1 MRGDEMLDRME
12 LIEPEY
18 IEEAEKAYKSFGY
31 VKIKAAVIA
40 ACLLLV
46 VTGAII
52 SLQIGGS
59 SSQTQ
64 GEFPPIIIAPDNQ
77 LDEPIEHSQI
87 IFNETE
93 SVMDGSRKYIP
104 GYFTEE
110 LSEQNSSVVLPAATT
125 NLDIS
130 GFIGFDGDGNAVEVI
145 LEVTAPDYPESV
157 AVSISQFQSPRMY
170 DLESEP
176 EVSVVNGKE
185 FTVYRCTVTKNKI
198 WLDGITE
205 VNGYYL
211 ALFIETSPESIER
224 DQKLFEAVIEYFS
237 LYREG
242 APDIAAIKPQSI
254 PEFFDIQLSMEEAQQ
269 NEEFGKYMLLA
280 VPNGF
285 TEESICRYKDQNSDY
300 LSGLWTKGY
309 DELSWRVSFFSDE
322 DAGRITG
329 VADKE
334 NYDLSLYPI
343 PRAESVPDELR
354 EIVDNPIFI
363 AEELTLEAVYARA
376 YKTGETGDSNGWR
389 MNFSVKFDDVVV
401 TVRAK
406 GTDPEWVYSQ
416 LKSMI

>member
-1 MRGDEMLDRME
+1 M
-12 LIEPEY
+12 
-18 IEEAEKAYKSFGY
+18 
-31 VKIKAAVIA
+31 
-40 ACLLLV
+40 
-46 VTGAII
+46 
-52 SLQIGGS
+52 
-59 SSQTQ
+59 
-64 GEFPPIIIAPDNQ
+64 
-77 LDEPIEHSQI
+77 
-87 IFNETE
+87 
-93 SVMDGSRKYIP
+93 
-104 GYFTEE
+104 
-110 LSEQNSSVVLPAATT
+110 
-125 NLDIS
+125 
-130 GFIGFDGDGNAVEVI
+130 
-145 LEVTAPDYPESV
+145 
-157 AVSISQFQSPRMY
+157 
-170 DLESEP
+170 
-176 EVSVVNGKE
+176 VNGKE

-224 DQKLFEAVIEYFS
+224 DQKLFEAAMEYFS
-237 LYREG
+237 HYEEEN
-242 APDIAAIKPQSI
+242 PDIAAINPQSI

-285 TEESICRYKDQNSDY
+285 TEESIRRYKDQNSDY

-329 VADKE
+329 VIDKE

-389 MNFSVKFDDVVV
+389 MNFSVEFDDVIV